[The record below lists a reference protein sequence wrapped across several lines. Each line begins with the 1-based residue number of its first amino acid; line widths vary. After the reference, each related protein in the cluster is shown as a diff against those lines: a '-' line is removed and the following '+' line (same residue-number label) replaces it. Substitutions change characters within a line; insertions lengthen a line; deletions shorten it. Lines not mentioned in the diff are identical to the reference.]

1 MCVLQKTN
9 AQSKKVELST
19 FLYYTG
25 VDTSNSASIAAHLQ
39 ALATLISSKSQ
50 YWYNEKKHWKV
61 HELTYCCYNA
71 FSKVDM
77 RVTVH
82 IPGKFESVVV
92 AANGKVLE
100 NLDERELDQLWL
112 ETFVSA
118 MVRCLLDTEADES
131 NKGGGLVEIRR
142 DNPFTQGQKIS
153 AELLAN
159 FLQGFERLF
168 WVGAKLG
175 CNIECP
181 NPTLV
186 HNYLVEGFMRCI
198 NLTQKYDEA
207 LKIITRLERQSGSV
221 TVLRAKILLMMD
233 EEIKAVQVMS
243 DRIKADDRDS
253 EMLLLEAK
261 FLLDKKKPELA
272 LHLAKQA
279 VQSLPSDFKAWA
291 TLVTVYTKL
300 NDFENALLLLNS
312 CPMNT
317 QKDNFSLKR
326 VVTVQPGN
334 ENIHLPS
341 PTDVALEQVTDLS
354 STVFAAE
361 TNALDKELVFMA
373 AANLKSTFAAAYD
386 LLTEIALKTGWELL
400 LKYRA
405 RVFVMEEE
413 YRKDKSNGHS
423 KNQSRADVRTDND
436 TAETA
441 ETANGNGDAASAEEI
456 ADDKLPLRDNLSTIA
471 VKLPIRGK
479 TENNQELDYKK
490 KRLCERWLDNLFML
504 LYEDLRIYTV
514 WQSEYVRF
522 QAQQTEYK
530 RSTLEWE
537 ILGQLAFRLKHFKEG
552 AVAFTNALNYRFA
565 AKAQREMMRY
575 YQMERTKLISKTNTL
590 EHRAHNDTYMKS
602 IQQLNEKILDCC
614 IKLLVWNHRWYN
626 DFLPSL
632 IGTVADLVAKEGL
645 IKIQSLVQANY
656 SERAHHLG
664 DGAPNHGVI
673 ELMDRLFEFY
683 KEYQLQGT
691 EN

>member
-1 MCVLQKTN
+1 
-9 AQSKKVELST
+9 
-19 FLYYTG
+19 
-25 VDTSNSASIAAHLQ
+25 
-39 ALATLISSKSQ
+39 
-50 YWYNEKKHWKV
+50 
-61 HELTYCCYNA
+61 
-71 FSKVDM
+71 M

-92 AANGKVLE
+92 ASNGKVIE
-100 NLDERELDQLWL
+100 DIGEQELDQLWL

-131 NKGGGLVEIRR
+131 NKVGGLVEIRR
-142 DNPFTQGQKIS
+142 DNPFTQGQKVS
-153 AELLAN
+153 EELLAN
-159 FLQGFERLF
+159 FLEGFERLF
-168 WVGAKLG
+168 WVGTKLG
-175 CNIECP
+175 CNIDCP

-198 NLTQKYDEA
+198 LLTQKYDEA
-207 LKIITRLERQSGSV
+207 LKIITRLEHQNSSV
-221 TVLRAKILLMMD
+221 AVLRAKILLTLD

-279 VQSLPSDFKAWA
+279 VQSLPSDFKSWA

-300 NDFENALLLLNS
+300 NDFENALLSLNS

-317 QKDNFSLKR
+317 HKENFSLKR
-326 VVTVQPGN
+326 VVTVQSGPD
-334 ENIHLPS
+334 NIHLPM
-341 PTDVALEQVTDLS
+341 PTDVALEQVTDIMTNVFVSEQKTLDQELAYMPA
-354 STVFAAE
+354 ST
-361 TNALDKELVFMA
+361 
-373 AANLKSTFAAAYD
+373 LKSTFAAAYD

-413 YRKDKSNGHS
+413 YRKDKSNGQS
-423 KNQSRADVRTDND
+423 KNESRADVNVGHDSGKP
-436 TAETA
+436 AESVN
-441 ETANGNGDAASAEEI
+441 ANGDVAPVDETF
-456 ADDKLPLRDNLSTIA
+456 DDQKSPSRDNLSTIA
-471 VKLPIRGK
+471 VKSPIRGSHD
-479 TENNQELDYKK
+479 TSMELDYRK

-504 LYEDLRIYTV
+504 LYEDLRVYTM

-552 AVAFTNALNYRFA
+552 SVAFTNGLDQRFA
-565 AKAQREMMRY
+565 ARSQREMLRFY
-575 YQMERTKLISKTNTL
+575 EMERTKFLSKTNTL

-602 IQQLNEKILDCC
+602 VLQLNDKILDCC

-645 IKIQSLVQANY
+645 IKIQSIVQANY
-656 SERAHHLG
+656 SERVHHLG
-664 DGAPNHGVI
+664 DSAPNHGVI
-673 ELMDRLFEFY
+673 ELMDQLFEFY